1 MQRIALFSFLVVS
14 AFSGCRCGEDLQAL
28 APKIEIGDPFDAT
41 HKICQ
46 KNFVEDCSFDYG
58 TVGIGH
64 PKLFTFAIRNPSNV
78 DLNIKSITIVGSP
91 NFKVQL
97 PTPDVILA
105 TQGAVGKNVTVTYDP
120 QTATSETA
128 KVVIKSDA
136 ENIAP
141 GTDVEIDLKGSGKD
155 LGCPQLT
162 VSPSTVDFGAVG
174 VGATGQQQLTF
185 TNSGNQDLEI
195 TDLSFSPDTPP
206 GVFQGVGF
214 FPIPTYVQSGTGVTA
229 AYAATPTSASPIS
242 GTLKITSNDC
252 QNPIQNIP
260 FTVAGAQTPTAVAR
274 VKSING
280 QPNTSANPQVQPL
293 DDVVVSGD
301 QSTAGTSGAS
311 IVSYAW
317 TIKSKPNDSSVRLSS
332 PNSVDTGFQF
342 DSANGVVAGLDVAG
356 TFVVSL
362 VVTDSNGASSAN
374 DATVTL
380 NAVPLQ
386 GLHVQLTWS
395 SAADDIDLHLF
406 KGSSPGWCSDT
417 NDCYY
422 GDCKS
427 DPFGFTQTP
436 DWDGIAPTPPATKTA
451 GDPSLDIDDLCGFGP
466 ENINI
471 DQPVNGSYVIG
482 VDPYSPGGGD
492 CTAGSFTP
500 TDVEVKVFLGGALA
514 GQFTNHFD
522 ADNVFWTV
530 ARVDVNVTSS
540 VVGINT
546 MGPKDASATC
556 LGGGF

>member
-1 MQRIALFSFLVVS
+1 
-14 AFSGCRCGEDLQAL
+14 
-28 APKIEIGDPFDAT
+28 
-41 HKICQ
+41 
-46 KNFVEDCSFDYG
+46 
-58 TVGIGH
+58 
-64 PKLFTFAIRNPSNV
+64 
-78 DLNIKSITIVGSP
+78 
-91 NFKVQL
+91 
-97 PTPDVILA
+97 
-105 TQGAVGKNVTVTYDP
+105 
-120 QTATSETA
+120 
-128 KVVIKSDA
+128 
-136 ENIAP
+136 
-141 GTDVEIDLKGSGKD
+141 
-155 LGCPQLT
+155 
-162 VSPSTVDFGAVG
+162 
-174 VGATGQQQLTF
+174 
-185 TNSGNQDLEI
+185 
-195 TDLSFSPDTPP
+195 LSFTPDTPP

-242 GTLKITSNDC
+242 GKLTITSNDC
-252 QNPIQNIP
+252 QNPVQTIP
-260 FTVAGAQTPTAVAR
+260 FTVAGAETPTAVAR

-280 QPNTSANPQVQPL
+280 QPNSSANPQVQPL

-317 TIKSKPNDSSVRLSS
+317 TIKSKPSDSSVRLSS
-332 PNSVDTGFQF
+332 PTSVDTGFAF

-386 GLHVQLTWS
+386 GLHVQLTWAA
-395 SAADDIDLHLF
+395 AADDIDLHVF
-406 KGSSPGWCSDT
+406 KGSSPGWCSDS

-422 GDCKS
+422 GDCKT
-427 DPFGFTQTP
+427 DPFGFTTPP
-436 DWDGIAPTPPATKTA
+436 DWDNSPAQSP

-466 ENINI
+466 ENINV
-471 DQPVNGSYVIG
+471 DAPVNGSYVIG

-492 CTAGSFTP
+492 GCSGGSFTP

-522 ADNVFWTV
+522 NDATFWTV
-530 ARVDVNVTSS
+530 ARVDVNGTSS
-540 VVGINT
+540 VTGINT
-546 MGPKDASATC
+546 MGAKDSSASC